1 MNTTTKTMIAA
12 TLILLMSTIAAA
24 DTETDWTHEKRNIA
38 PAGIDHVY
46 YNFEE
51 GSNLVPFRNP
61 YPNVAAFM
69 NVISDPETWDGTDE
83 PSYVCKC
90 ARLMHIW
97 PCDYFINPNGTPVNY
112 IFIVNGRCAFSPR
125 TGPDMLGQ
133 YWPGRDAYIV
143 FKDDTHYVSFLA
155 STAGNLNI
163 RLHDSKGNIVH
174 YETIYRTINRIGSEP
189 SNFTRFSIHIT
200 DKSIAA
206 MTLRGGFNKW
216 NIDDLIVGGE
226 PGYLPLKPVDYTYVA
241 RRAQELHGVDYL
253 EYGLGHDY
261 LMLDYMDVW
270 QFTDGMMGEYWNP
283 ETKTFEE
290 GEGISNAGLILW
302 AYNYDATE
310 LAGTPFVKRNTV
322 AGMAKHDFTVDV
334 DPANTQPGDVCF
346 MDRRD
351 RNGDYGSDG
360 YADEVY
366 MVIEKTS
373 TGMDLICS
381 CPDEG
386 IGVIYSKKSIS
397 ESSPAFM
404 GYKRL
409 PGVIRGGK
417 NPIPKGH

>member
-12 TLILLMSTIAAA
+12 TLIILISNIAAA
-24 DTETDWTHEKRNIA
+24 EIQENW
-38 PAGIDHVY
+38 PYGQ
-46 YNFEE
+46 
-51 GSNLVPFRNP
+51 RNP
-61 YPNVAAFM
+61 LPDESYIRFDFESGGISFNAYPNVTQFM
-69 NVISDPETWDGTDE
+69 NFDENKWGTARVGARGYHIYPKDFFHNLDG
-83 PSYVCKC
+83 SQ
-90 ARLMHIW
+90 
-97 PCDYFINPNGTPVNY
+97 VNY
-112 IFIVNGRCAFSPR
+112 IYIVNGECGAHPMVWRC
-125 TGPDMLGQ
+125 TNINCDW
-133 YWPGRDAYIV
+133 WPGSEGMIHFPDGAS
-143 FKDDTHYVSFLA
+143 DVSFLV
-155 STAGNLNI
+155 STGKDLEMLAYDKNAKL
-163 RLHDSKGNIVH
+163 
-174 YETIYRTINRIGSEP
+174 IGTSGVAHSNTARVPPNPSE
-189 SNFTRFSIHIT
+189 FTRVSFKTSTPIIYAVIIR
-200 DKSIAA
+200 SSLINFWV
-206 MTLRGGFNKW
+206 L
-216 NIDDLIVGGE
+216 DDLVIGGLTFPDE
-226 PGYLPLKPVDYTYVA
+226 PVNYTYVA

-290 GEGISNAGLILW
+290 GEGISNAGLIVW

-322 AGMAKHDFTVDV
+322 AGMAKHDFKVDV

-346 MDRRD
+346 MDRD
-351 RNGDYGSDG
+351 FDG

-366 MVIEKTS
+366 MVVEETS

-409 PGVIRGGK
+409 PGVIRGGP